1 MVTTTETRETAGA
14 CERVCL
20 GLHGHVISPVGNDVQ
35 SNKRGEQQPNNPAS
49 FTAGSDENW
58 MKAGTPCQ
66 AAWDDVGRDIQLVR
80 VSMWW

>member
-1 MVTTTETRETAGA
+1 MVTTTEIGETVDA

-20 GLHGHVISPVGNDVQ
+20 GLHGNVISPAGNDVQ

-49 FTAGSDENW
+49 FTAGWNENW

-66 AAWDDVGRDIQLVR
+66 AAWNDAGREVQLLR
-80 VSMWW
+80 VLM